1 MHQEAGRKAEAADL
15 DVPELTAIIEKL
27 TKTVEREEKVRKLY
41 FTEHPFANV
50 TRASPS
56 PVQPM
61 NLTAFPYLCHPR
73 EGRPLHIALPFVAG
87 SDM

>member
-15 DVPELTAIIEKL
+15 DVPELTAKIEKL

-41 FTEHPFANV
+41 FTEHLFAVV
-50 TRASPS
+50 TCASPS
-56 PVQPM
+56 PVHRI
-61 NLTAFPYLCHPR
+61 NLSAFPYLCHPR
-73 EGRPLHIALPFVAG
+73 EGRPAHVALPFGAG